1 MTTIETHRAEDFLK
15 SLNETSTVSIYPMG
29 YVVIMEERLNGS
41 SHIGKTLRIHQGLDT
56 TEDCKKDLEAIA
68 KDFGRKISHY

>member
-15 SLNETSTVSIYPMG
+15 SLNETSMVSIYPMG

-41 SHIGKTLRIHQGLDT
+41 SHIGKTLRIHPGLDT